1 MIEAVVFDAYG
12 TLFNVHSVIDAGNQ
26 FFPGQGAAISQLW
39 RQKQLE
45 YTWLRTLMGRYVDF
59 EKINLDSLR
68 FALHH
73 LQLAHNDEIIET
85 LVTTYL
91 RLQHYPEVE
100 QALQVFLPRKL
111 VILSNGTESMLQAV
125 VRHAGLE
132 SYFDDIL
139 SVDVLQIYKP
149 APQVY
154 QLAVSKLGVPKEQ
167 ILFVS
172 SNGWD
177 VAGAKS
183 FGFTVGWINR
193 LGITIEELGVHPD
206 YIVHD
211 LLELSNLIKK

>member
-193 LGITIEELGVHPD
+193 LGITIEELGVRPD